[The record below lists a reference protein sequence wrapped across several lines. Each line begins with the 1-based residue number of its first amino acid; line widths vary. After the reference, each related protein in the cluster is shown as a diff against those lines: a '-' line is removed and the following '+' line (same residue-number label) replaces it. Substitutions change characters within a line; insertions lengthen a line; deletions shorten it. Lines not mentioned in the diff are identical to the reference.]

1 MKNIFK
7 DVKEL
12 KPILKEIITL
22 EDDRV
27 IRLFEYI
34 VVNNDIQEEEFIEMV
49 KDIKGDDKMSSLAQR
64 WLDEG
69 YQDGIQQ
76 GIKTGIQTGIQQGI
90 FETAIRMIEKFNLSV
105 DDVIKELN
113 IKKEDF
119 LRYLEQNKSQ
129 KS

>member
-49 KDIKGDDKMSSLAQR
+49 KDIKGDDKMTSLAQR

-69 YQDGIQQ
+69 FKNGVQSGIH
-76 GIKTGIQTGIQQGI
+76 QGI
-90 FETAIRMIEKFNLSV
+90 FETAIRMIDRFNLSV

-119 LRYLEQNKSQ
+119 LHYLEENKNK